1 MSLKDLIL
9 ENETEVVEIKVR
21 DKKEDVKVKALN
33 IGNIAKLFKA
43 HAEEMGELLEGKG
56 DLIDSLMK
64 KGPEFIA
71 SVIAEGIEEDLS
83 PEMVMKLPFPVQ
95 CKIAEKIW
103 DMSIIDG
110 EYLGK
115 LTARIVSGLSVAAQ
129 KVGTI
134 LPADSTGKTPSAKES
149 KTSLPTDIK
158 SKRSK
163 STH

>member
-9 ENETEVVEIKVR
+9 ENEAEVVEIKVGN
-21 DKKEDVKVKALN
+21 KIEEVKVKALN
-33 IGNIAKLFKA
+33 IGNIAKLFKS

-71 SVIAEGIEEDLS
+71 SVITEGIEEDLT
-83 PEMVMKLPFPVQ
+83 PEEVMKLPFPVQ
-95 CKIAEKIW
+95 CKLAEKIW

-115 LTARIVSGLSVAAQ
+115 LMARIVSGLSTAAQ

-134 LPADSTGKTPSAKES
+134 LPADSIGKTPSVKGS
-149 KTSLPTDIK
+149 KPSLPTDIK
-158 SKRSK
+158 KARSK
-163 STH
+163 ATA

>member
-9 ENETEVVEIKVR
+9 ENEAEVVEIGVKG
-21 DKKEDVKVKALN
+21 KKEDIKVKALN
-33 IGNIAKLFKA
+33 IGNIAKLFKS

-71 SVIAEGIEEDLS
+71 SVIAEGIEEDLT
-83 PEMVMKLPFPVQ
+83 PEEVMKLPFPVQ

-115 LTARIVSGLSVAAQ
+115 LMGRIVSGLSTAA
-129 KVGTI
+129 KNVGKI
-134 LPADSTGKTPSAKES
+134 LPVDSIGKTQSAKES
-149 KTSLPTDIK
+149 KTSLPVDIK
-158 SKRSK
+158 SKQ
-163 STH
+163 

>member
-9 ENETEVVEIKVR
+9 ENEAEVVEVEVKGKKV
-21 DKKEDVKVKALN
+21 EVKVKALN
-33 IGNIAKLFKA
+33 ISNIAKLFKT

-83 PEMVMKLPFPVQ
+83 PEEVMKLPFPVQ

-103 DMSIIDG
+103 DMSVIDG

-115 LTARIVSGLSVAAQ
+115 LMGRIVNGLSQAAS

-134 LPADSTGKTPSAKES
+134 LPADSTGKTPSVKQS

-163 STH
+163 ATR